1 MKIRPNIAINGLM
14 GKRYSI
20 IPYKGP
26 KKYNCSAEQETDAFH
41 KNKNIPPKIVEIRF
55 ETETTSIILKGFVFL
70 KYLFL
75 RTRLHRI

>member
-1 MKIRPNIAINGLM
+1 M

-70 KYLFL
+70 KYLFKNKASQNIIS
-75 RTRLHRI
+75 TKQMNGIM

>member
-1 MKIRPNIAINGLM
+1 M

-20 IPYKGP
+20 VPYKGP

-55 ETETTSIILKGFVFL
+55 ATETTSIILKGFVFL
-70 KYLFL
+70 KYLFFKNKASQNIIS
-75 RTRLHRI
+75 TKQMNGIM

>member
-1 MKIRPNIAINGLM
+1 M